1 MSVIDTAT
9 NTVTGTISSGIGI
22 APRGVV
28 VTPDGS
34 KVYIT
39 NAGSAS
45 VSVIDTA
52 TNTVTATIPVGFA
65 PNGVAVSPHG
75 RRIYVVSDLLPGAVW
90 VIDTTMDTVIATIPV
105 GDGPFG
111 VAVTPDGSK
120 IFVANEFSSSVSVI
134 DAATSAAT
142 ATISVGGDPIAFGV
156 FIQPPKPAPR
166 FAGTPGKANCHGKS
180 VSALAKQYGGLN
192 SAAAALGFSSVSA
205 LQEAIMAFC
214 GG

>member
-1 MSVIDTAT
+1 M
-9 NTVTGTISSGIGI
+9 
-22 APRGVV
+22 
-28 VTPDGS
+28 
-34 KVYIT
+34 
-39 NAGSAS
+39 
-45 VSVIDTA
+45 
-52 TNTVTATIPVGFA
+52 
-65 PNGVAVSPHG
+65 AVSPHG